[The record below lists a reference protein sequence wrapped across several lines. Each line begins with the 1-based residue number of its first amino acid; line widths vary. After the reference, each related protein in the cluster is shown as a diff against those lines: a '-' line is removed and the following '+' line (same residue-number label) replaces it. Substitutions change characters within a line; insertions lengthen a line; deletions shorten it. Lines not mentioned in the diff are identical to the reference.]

1 MVAMTKMAGPEEDMM
16 AEQTYHELLNQ
27 VRKYQ
32 LDSSG
37 LTLFDANNN
46 ELLFFSLI
54 KAKCKIMS
62 TLFLDYKSIYY
73 TILPMQSKSFVYCIE
88 YEGGIV

>member
-1 MVAMTKMAGPEEDMM
+1 MGKTAVNQYNGPYSLSGDSGLSVGMVATTLMAGPEEDMM

-46 ELLFFSLI
+46 ELLFFV
-54 KAKCKIMS
+54 
-62 TLFLDYKSIYY
+62 FPYK
-73 TILPMQSKSFVYCIE
+73 
-88 YEGGIV
+88 G